1 MPYPEIVRRPSEI
14 VNSIPPNLWE
24 WFASTASVS
33 DLVTAL
39 GLGTLA
45 ILFSSDRII
54 TKGQH
59 ERRVA
64 DLQKHHERELT
75 EKDAAHE
82 RERVAWASRNEDLK
96 ETMEGYKVATREER
110 ARADRATEALTRV
123 ADALNVNAHVLQAI
137 EQFGNESGPA

>member
-1 MPYPEIVRRPSEI
+1 MVRRPSE
-14 VNSIPPNLWE
+14 VANSLPPNLWE

-39 GLGTLA
+39 GLGALA
-45 ILFSSDRII
+45 ILFSTDRII
-54 TKGQH
+54 TKGAH

-82 RERVAWASRNEDLK
+82 RERVAWASRYDELK
-96 ETMEGYKVATREER
+96 ESRDGYKEATKEER
-110 ARADRATEALTRV
+110 ARADRATDALTRV
-123 ADALNVNAHVLQAI
+123 ANALDVNAHVLQAI
-137 EQFGNESGPA
+137 EQLGQESDRS